1 MGEIDARSRL
11 IVALDVPTQEEAIE
25 LAGSLSESVGTFK
38 IGLQLF
44 TACGPAIVRRVQ
56 EFGADVFLD
65 LKLHDIPN
73 TVANAVT
80 EACCLGVSMLTLH
93 TSGGRSMLRKA
104 REAANHFKVSTGRP
118 SPMLLGVTVL
128 TSLGTEEIADI
139 GFAPE
144 LDDLVLRLARVAAD
158 SRLDGVV
165 SSPLEV
171 GRLRSAGLTDLSFV
185 TPGIRPSSG
194 ADRDDQKRVTTAF
207 DAIRAGATYLVV
219 GRPVIKADDPLSAAQ
234 ALLKEIESAI
244 LV

>member
-1 MGEIDARSRL
+1 M
-11 IVALDVPTQEEAIE
+11 
-25 LAGSLSESVGTFK
+25 
-38 IGLQLF
+38 
-44 TACGPAIVRRVQ
+44 
-56 EFGADVFLD
+56 
-65 LKLHDIPN
+65 
-73 TVANAVT
+73 
-80 EACCLGVSMLTLH
+80 
-93 TSGGRSMLRKA
+93 
-104 REAANHFKVSTGRP
+104 
-118 SPMLLGVTVL
+118 
-128 TSLGTEEIADI
+128 
-139 GFAPE
+139 
-144 LDDLVLRLARVAAD
+144 RLARVAAD